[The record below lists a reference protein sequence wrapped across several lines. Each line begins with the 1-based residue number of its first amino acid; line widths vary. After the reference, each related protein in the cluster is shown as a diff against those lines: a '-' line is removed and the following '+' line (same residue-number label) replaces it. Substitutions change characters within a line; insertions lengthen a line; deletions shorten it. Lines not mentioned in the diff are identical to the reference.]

1 VIDEINEGT
10 FVSRR
15 PGTALHVGTGHDS
28 SDTGSMQP
36 WESAFTKMTDE
47 FRSILR
53 GYADTEDAKAV
64 KPALRQYIEM
74 LEELYK
80 NL

>member
-1 VIDEINEGT
+1 MIDEINEGT

-15 PGTALHVGTGHDS
+15 PGTPSSSGADHDS
-28 SDTGSMQP
+28 TNSGNMQP
-36 WESAFTKMTDE
+36 WESAFNKMTEE
-47 FRSILR
+47 FRSVLR
-53 GYADTEDAKAV
+53 GYADTEDAEAV

-74 LEELYK
+74 LEDLYK